1 MINAFRAEWVRLLR
15 ARTLLA
21 VAIPLAVFPALLT
34 VLTFAAGTGT
44 PGPGPGSH
52 LTVSI
57 SDLTASDGYLAGI
70 DPAATVIG
78 VVVMV
83 FFAVSV
89 GADYTHGTLRN
100 LLVRGPGR
108 TLLLTGRLLAMLAFT
123 AGALLLSVTAAVAAA
138 WVASASYDVSTG
150 AWTGVFTESAAS
162 WAALVVAAIGWG
174 TVGAALGTVL
184 RSVAAAVAV
193 GVVWVLPVE
202 SSLSAVWD
210 GSGRWLPGAVFDAA
224 AGQGSDALSLAAA
237 VALAVAY
244 AAIAFVGAAWLLNSR
259 DVLA

>member
-21 VAIPLAVFPALLT
+21 VAVPLAFFPALLT

-44 PGPGPGSH
+44 PGPGSH
-52 LTVSI
+52 LTVSL
-57 SDLTASDGYLAGI
+57 SDLTASDGYLVGI

-78 VVVMV
+78 VVVLV
-83 FFAVSV
+83 FSAVST
-89 GADYTHGTLRN
+89 GADYSHGTVRN
-100 LLVRGPGR
+100 LLVRGPRR
-108 TLLLTGRLLAMLAFT
+108 TLLLTGRLLAMMAFT
-123 AGALLLSVTAAVAAA
+123 AGGLLLSVTAAVAAA
-138 WVASASYDVSTG
+138 WAASAGYGVSTG
-150 AWTGVFTESAAS
+150 AWTAVFTESATS
-162 WAALVVAAIGWG
+162 WVALVVASIAWG

-193 GVVWVLPVE
+193 GVVWFLPVE

-210 GSGRWLPGAVFDAA
+210 GSGRWLPGAVFDAV
-224 AGQGSDALSLAAA
+224 AGQGSDALSLTAA
-237 VALAVAY
+237 VALGTVY
-244 AAIAFVGAAWLLNSR
+244 AAIAYVGAAWLLNSR

>member
-1 MINAFRAEWVRLLR
+1 VINAFRAEWVRLLR

-21 VAIPLAVFPALLT
+21 VALPLAFFPALIS

-44 PGPGPGSH
+44 PGSGPASH
-52 LTVSI
+52 LDVSVA
-57 SDLTASDGYLAGI
+57 DLTAPDGYLVGI

-83 FFAVSV
+83 FFAVSF

-100 LLVRGPGR
+100 LLVRGPRR
-108 TLLLTGRLLAMLAFT
+108 TLLLTGRLVALFTFT
-123 AGALLLSVTAAVAAA
+123 AGGLLVSVTAAVAAA
-138 WVASASYDVSTG
+138 WIASATYDVSSG
-150 AWTGVFTESAAS
+150 AWTGVLTESATS

-210 GSGRWLPGAVFDAA
+210 RSGRWLPGAVFDAVA
-224 AGQGSDALSLAAA
+224 AQGTDALALTTA
-237 VALAVAY
+237 VALVVVY
-244 AAIAFVGAAWLLNSR
+244 AAIAYASAAWSLNSR

>member
-21 VAIPLAVFPALLT
+21 VVVPLAFFPALIT
-34 VLTFAAGTGT
+34 VLTFAAGTGSR
-44 PGPGPGSH
+44 GSGPGSH
-52 LTVSI
+52 LTVSL
-57 SDLTASDGYLAGI
+57 SDLTASDGYLVGI

-83 FFAVSV
+83 FFAVSF

-100 LLVRGPGR
+100 VLVRGPRR
-108 TLLLTGRLLAMLAFT
+108 TRLLTGRILAMLTFT
-123 AGALLLSVTAAVAAA
+123 AGGLLVSVTAAAAAA
-138 WVASASYDVSTG
+138 WIAAPSYDVSTG
-150 AWTGVFTESAAS
+150 AWTGALAESAAA
-162 WAALVVAAIGWG
+162 WAALILASIGWG
-174 TVGAALGTVL
+174 AVGAALGTVL

-202 SSLSAVWD
+202 SSLSAVW
-210 GSGRWLPGAVFDAA
+210 GSSGRWLPGAVFDAA
-224 AGQGSDALSLAAA
+224 AGQGSDALSMVAA
-237 VALAVAY
+237 VGLVVVY
-244 AAIAFVGAAWLLNSR
+244 AAIAYAGAAWLLNSR